1 MKNPNELT
9 LNQMIILEDEYNN
22 IVEEIQNLEKEA
34 EENDI
39 PQGAVYRILH
49 CTGALSEVSKI
60 ANLLGY
66 NIVLNELSNRYSLCK
81 R

>member
-9 LNQMIILEDEYNN
+9 LGQMIILENEYND
-22 IVEEIQNLEKEA
+22 IIEEIQNLEKYVA
-34 EENDI
+34 ENDSHE
-39 PQGAVYRILH
+39 GAAYRILH

-66 NIVLNELSNRYSLCK
+66 RIVPNETTHRYSLCE

>member
-1 MKNPNELT
+1 MG
-9 LNQMIILEDEYNN
+9 IILSN
-22 IVEEIQNLEKEA
+22 ILFKILNLEKYVA
-34 EENDI
+34 ENDSHE
-39 PQGAVYRILH
+39 GAAYRILH

-66 NIVLNELSNRYSLCK
+66 HIVLNETTHRYSLCE